1 MTELSLNILDIAQNS
16 IRAGATL
23 IEISIHADFTANL
36 LTIIIKDNGCGMTGE
51 QLQHI
56 EDPFYTT
63 RTTRKVGLGI
73 PFYKFAA
80 MSSGGD
86 FNTQSTPSIGTTVTA
101 TFKLDHIDRMPLG
114 DISSTMHTLIVMNS
128 HLDFLFTYIV
138 DQKSF
143 TLDTKE
149 FRSILGNIPLDTPE
163 ISLYIKE
170 YLEENKRE
178 VDNGQIF

>member
-1 MTELSLNILDIAQNS
+1 MTELSLNILDIAENS
-16 IRAGATL
+16 IHAGATL
-23 IEISIHADFTANL
+23 IEISIHADFSENL
-36 LTIIIKDNGCGMTGE
+36 LTIIIKDNGCGMTAE

-86 FNTQSTPSIGTTVTA
+86 FFTQSTPSKGTTVTT
-101 TFKLDHIDRMPLG
+101 TFELDHIERMPLG
-114 DISSTMHTLIVMNS
+114 DISSTIHTLIAMNS

-163 ISLYIKE
+163 ISLFIKE
-170 YLEENKRE
+170 YLAENKRE
-178 VDNGQIF
+178 VDNGKIF